1 MCPLCTVS
9 ESLSVP
15 ATPSSINE
23 LVRRCD
29 GMEGVGRLV
38 GWFRAGGLASG
49 GVREHGRWEG
59 GRYAWP
65 AILLYTCWTSSALLS
80 VRHCSS

>member
-23 LVRRCD
+23 LVGRCD

-38 GWFRAGGLASG
+38 GWFRAGGLASWGDRG
-49 GVREHGRWEG
+49 GEVGRW
-59 GRYAWP
+59 R
-65 AILLYTCWTSSALLS
+65 LVRTAL
-80 VRHCSS
+80 